1 MVKKKIMQ
9 HAPELDAL
17 KAENKKLKARHAIA
31 IETLESI
38 ATRKRNTREKLMAMS
53 CIYFLNTNGG

>member
-9 HAPELDAL
+9 HNPELDAL
-17 KAENKKLKARHAIA
+17 KAENDKLQARHDVAM
-31 IETLESI
+31 ETLNNI